1 MSEDQKPVAPAETT
15 ATSETQPEQPVAT
28 TTPIT
33 PPSSKLIPTAKRT
46 LILMF
51 LVLIIG
57 IGIILWAWKIG
68 PFDSTVESTDNSYV
82 KGKTTVLSSQINGYV
97 KDVLVSDFDHVK
109 KGQVL
114 MHIDATT
121 YDQKVTQAEAGV
133 DQAQNALSNQSQNI
147 AQRKADIVAAEA
159 KVEQARTAYQ
169 LSLAQQQRYQQ
180 LGDSGAASKSEQD
193 KAVADT
199 QNNLALLQQAQA
211 NVVVAQEALKT
222 AQVAETGLK
231 AQVTNAA
238 AQLDQAQTTKNYSSI
253 IAPMDGQLGEV
264 NPRVGQYVAAGT
276 QLLYLIPQQT
286 WVTANFKETQI
297 ANMKIGQ
304 KAWFTVDALNHQKFT
319 GHVEQISPA
328 AGSEFSVLKADNAT
342 GNFTKVVQR
351 IAVRIAIDPN
361 QTSIENLRPGMSVI
375 SSVDTQSAQR

>member
-133 DQAQNALSNQSQNI
+133 DQAQNNLSNQTQSI
-147 AQRKADIVAAEA
+147 AQRKADIVAADA
-159 KVEQARTAYQ
+159 KVEQARAAYQ

-193 KAVADT
+193 KAFADT

-211 NVVVAQEALKT
+211 NVLVAKEALKT
-222 AQVAETGLK
+222 AKVAETGLK

-361 QTSIENLRPGMSVI
+361 QTGIENLRPGMSVI
-375 SSVDTQSAQR
+375 SSVDTHAAKD